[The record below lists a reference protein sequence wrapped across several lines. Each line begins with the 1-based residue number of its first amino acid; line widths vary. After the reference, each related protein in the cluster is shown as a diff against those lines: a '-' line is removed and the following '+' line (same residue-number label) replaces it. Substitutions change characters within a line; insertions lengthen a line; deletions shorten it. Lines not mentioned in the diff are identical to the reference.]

1 MEYIKIPANA
11 LDQIEN
17 KAELV
22 LFGLYYSQISRG
34 QMENYFTQEY
44 VYDILK
50 MNSRTFTAGIKSLY
64 DKELLRWGWG
74 RRDGAEY
81 WARKVMPDKLY
92 WDIEEANSNYLAMQ
106 TWWAGKLR
114 LPYNALV
121 FLSAFNSQAR
131 KEGKL
136 GEDYSFAPDK
146 LENIASVFNMSRS
159 TLTNT
164 LSLLEEL
171 GILTRKRVVGQGVSI
186 TVNGLFLQQE
196 APTAQQ
202 TAELIYS
209 IMPENSLIKEA
220 ITFEKSDSWYCEY
233 EETLHPTNKN
243 MDSTKLQLVKS
254 WLRSL
259 KRSCNDVFMALVDI
273 MRPCVNMITIPLR
286 STQEKMALAG
296 VPTEFYDEPV
306 QVQNVSHETFST
318 EDDSSEEPVTSYIG
332 WFEIIKY
339 QGKRYAEIPTE
350 GTEGNLHM
358 SLVEIPDL
366 VEDQDDYEDW
376 YSYAERGE
384 SDLWVKKTEELDREM
399 LEEELKYPGGHGNAF
414 RRKHGLPEIDM
425 SYNPYD
431 IEADEDAQ
439 ALGIHWIGEEKSD
452 D

>member
-34 QMENYFTQEY
+34 QMENYFTQDF

-50 MNSRTFTAGIKSLY
+50 MNSRTFTAGIKNLY

-136 GEDYSFAPDK
+136 GEDYS
-146 LENIASVFNMSRS
+146 
-159 TLTNT
+159 
-164 LSLLEEL
+164 
-171 GILTRKRVVGQGVSI
+171 
-186 TVNGLFLQQE
+186 
-196 APTAQQ
+196 
-202 TAELIYS
+202 
-209 IMPENSLIKEA
+209 
-220 ITFEKSDSWYCEY
+220 
-233 EETLHPTNKN
+233 
-243 MDSTKLQLVKS
+243 
-254 WLRSL
+254 
-259 KRSCNDVFMALVDI
+259 
-273 MRPCVNMITIPLR
+273 
-286 STQEKMALAG
+286 
-296 VPTEFYDEPV
+296 
-306 QVQNVSHETFST
+306 
-318 EDDSSEEPVTSYIG
+318 
-332 WFEIIKY
+332 
-339 QGKRYAEIPTE
+339 
-350 GTEGNLHM
+350 
-358 SLVEIPDL
+358 
-366 VEDQDDYEDW
+366 
-376 YSYAERGE
+376 YAERGE
-384 SDLWVKKTEELDREM
+384 SGLWVKKTEELDREM

-439 ALGIHWIGEEKSD
+439 ALGIHWIGEENCD